1 LGLVAVALILCIRPS
16 LAQSDKGLTRND
28 DPAVLPAA
36 ELQLSPDEA
45 KVLGSN
51 ERLLQL
57 AQQQLKLSKEGSD
70 KIFEH
75 LKAADGFDVDRFR
88 KIDDELNE
96 IGEKE
101 DAVYLESQ
109 QLVES
114 DKSPEAAKWLAKARE
129 YLKTAKLNLYK
140 SSAIF
145 YLCFGQPME
154 SAQRSRLALEM
165 VDASK
170 HLKTMGADVSF
181 WAGAASLWAG
191 DYGRA
196 QEQLQKAIAAD
207 SKVGFGFAANYLGDT
222 YIAQGETSKAIDSLV
237 QARRK
242 TTNAESRA
250 QIDKSLALA
259 YALNKQPKLAQTSVT
274 AARADLATPVPK
286 QFVALAD
293 EASGVVSALNGDYG
307 RANGELSKALSG
319 LKASPIKLGNLLEAA
334 QSALWRSYCRFKLGD
349 QAGAAGDRQYA
360 MSFSQ
365 EAPYLI
371 TLAKI
376 LDPYFG
382 YTGTIPTSQGVHDKW
397 ALVIGISNFND
408 KAIPKLRYSA
418 KDASDLTKFLV
429 EEGGFKP
436 GHVKAL
442 LETDATK
449 SGITD
454 ALGTKWL
461 ATATKPGD
469 LIVVFISSHGTPA
482 YKEIG
487 ALNSVVTYDTRFD
500 QLFSTSLPMQSIVRA
515 IQTNLKGRYA
525 FVVLDSC
532 YAGGLGAPGAEG
544 KQISNADP
552 DLLLSSRAQLLISS
566 SDSDER
572 SWESKRYP
580 NSVFTRQLINTLKK
594 NPKYQNFHAVF
605 SQLRSNVADEVLAD
619 FKVSQKPKL
628 SGKWSGK
635 GLMFD

>member
-1 LGLVAVALILCIRPS
+1 VTVALILCIRPS
-16 LAQSDKGLTRND
+16 LAQTDKGLTRNGA
-28 DPAVLPAA
+28 PAVPAAA
-36 ELQLSPDEA
+36 ELDISPDEA
-45 KVLGSN
+45 KALGSN
-51 ERLLQL
+51 DRLLQL

-88 KIDDELNE
+88 RIDDELSE

-109 QLVES
+109 QLCES
-114 DKSPEAAKWLAKARE
+114 EKSPEAAKWLAKARE

-145 YLCFGQPME
+145 YLCFGQPMQ

-165 VDASK
+165 VDANK
-170 HLKTMGADVSF
+170 HLKPLAADVSF
-181 WAGAASLWAG
+181 WAGAASLWSG
-191 DYGRA
+191 YYSRA
-196 QEQLQKAIAAD
+196 QEQLQKAVAAD
-207 SKVGFGFAANYLGDT
+207 SKVGFAANYLGDA
-222 YIAQGETSKAIDSLV
+222 YIARGEMSKAIDSLV

-242 TTNAESRA
+242 ASSAESRA

-259 YALNKQPKLAQTSVT
+259 YALNKQPKLVQATVM
-274 AARADLATPVPK
+274 AARADLAAPAPK
-286 QFVALAD
+286 QFHALAD
-293 EASGVVSALNGDYG
+293 EASGVVSALNGEYE
-307 RANGELSKALSG
+307 RANGELTKALTG
-319 LKASPIKLGNLLEAA
+319 FKVSPIKLGNLLEAA
-334 QSALWRSYCRFKLGD
+334 QSALWRSYCRLKLGD
-349 QAGAAGDRQYA
+349 PAGAAEDRQYA

-376 LDPYFG
+376 LDPHFG
-382 YTGTIPTSQGVHDKW
+382 YTGSLPISEDVHDKW
-397 ALVIGISNFND
+397 ALVIGVSDFKD

-418 KDASDLTKFLV
+418 KDAGDLTKFLV

-442 LETDATK
+442 IETDATK
-449 SGITD
+449 SAITD
-454 ALGTKWL
+454 ALGSKWL

-482 YKEIG
+482 YREIG

-515 IQTNLKGRYA
+515 IQSNLKGRYA
-525 FVVLDSC
+525 FVVLDTC

-544 KQISNADP
+544 KQVSNADP
-552 DLLLSSRAQLLISS
+552 DLLLSSQAQLLISS

-580 NSVFTRQLINTLKK
+580 NSVFTRQLIDTLKK
-594 NPKYQNFHAVF
+594 NASYHDFHAVF

-619 FKVSQKPKL
+619 YKVSQKPKL
-628 SGKWSGK
+628 SGRWSGK
-635 GLMFD
+635 GLMYE